1 MGYWSLILPSEKRN
15 LTLNPSFERGT
26 IGAGAIQSATLG
38 SASDYQAAGAY
49 SLFVVPNS
57 NGTSGAYVGTF
68 AAQNGTAYSYSA
80 YVRGSVGVEYMLAVA
95 NTSNALAG
103 SVVFQGGGTWHRYVG
118 SYTENSSQNRRIIVR
133 KANGAGA
140 ASTGTIYIDAVQAEV
155 GSVTTPIDGDQPG
168 CRWDGN
174 PHQSTSFRP
183 GTVRSG
189 GSIVALNDLGAIV
202 LESPGIGMADVQNIA
217 QQYGLQDGA
226 LYQNTFAQPRA
237 FTIASLMSGTSY
249 PGLHAIRAAIIDAI
263 KPDLTPTKQP
273 TRFWYSGAG
282 GTLQI
287 DAYYDGG
294 LSLESRAGFSETA
307 GMRFVAF
314 DPYWQ
319 TTVEYGTALLAQG
332 TLSNPNYIIRRDTS
346 GQWGTL
352 GGGTINNSV
361 YALAWLNGTLVV
373 GGAFNS
379 AGGTVAQRLALWH
392 PLTERWGTLTGGT
405 VNGNVATL
413 ETTASGTLYVG
424 GNFQTAGGTRALSVA
439 AWNGAFGTLGPG
451 TLSPDPSDV
460 VALHYAPSGTLYVGG
475 AFTQAAGTRAF
486 GIAMW
491 TSSGWG
497 TLTGGTFN
505 QADVR
510 ALTSLPSGTL
520 IAGGAFTA
528 AAGTTARG
536 IAAWNGG
543 WGTLAQGMSNADV
556 RALTVGPNGILY
568 AGGFFGSAG
577 IVAAP
582 NIAAWNGVAWS
593 SLQTGVGT
601 GGAAVGTRGVL
612 ALDVDA
618 SGLLFAA
625 GSFTNAGPLSILDRI
640 AQYNTSIW
648 LPLDVDLPTS
658 NVIRAVLAA
667 PTGELY
673 VGGDFTGADG
683 NAASVAV
690 INNPGSAT
698 AYPVVTVR
706 NTTAFQIRVYELANT
721 TTGDAIYFNLVL
733 VPGETL
739 TIDLRP
745 GSRGITS
752 SVRGNV
758 ISSVL
763 PGSRYATWRLQ
774 PGINNVA
781 FFAEPGPEVT
791 LVYRPRAWSAD
802 DRVAS

>member
-15 LTLNPSFERGT
+15 LIPNPSFERGT
-26 IGAGAIQSATLG
+26 TGAGAIQSATLG
-38 SASDYQAAGAY
+38 SASEYQTAGAY
-49 SLFVVPNS
+49 SLFVAPNS

-68 AAQNGTAYSYSA
+68 AAQSGTAYSYSA
-80 YVRGSVGVEYMLAVA
+80 YVRGSAGVEYMLAVA

-103 SVVFQGGGTWHRYVG
+103 SVLFMGGGTFHRYVG

-133 KANGAGA
+133 KTNGAGA

-174 PHQSTSFRP
+174 PHTSTSFRS
-183 GTVRSG
+183 GTIRSG
-189 GSIVALNDLGAIV
+189 GSIVPLNDLGAIV
-202 LESPGIGMADVQNIA
+202 LESPGIGMADVENIA

-237 FTIASLMSGTSY
+237 FTIASLMSGTTY

-273 TRFWYSGAG
+273 TRFWYSGQG

-294 LSLESRAGFSETA
+294 LSYENRAGFSETA

-319 TTVEYGTALLAQG
+319 STTDAGTALLAQG
-332 TLSNPNYIIRRDTS
+332 TLTNPNYIVRRDPN

-352 GGGTINNSV
+352 NGTINNSV
-361 YALAWLNGTLVV
+361 YALAYLNGSVIV
-373 GGAFNS
+373 GGAFNVANGS
-379 AGGTVAQRLALWH
+379 VAQRLAIWH
-392 PLTERWGTLTGGT
+392 PLTQTWGTLAGGS
-405 VNGNVATL
+405 VNGIVTAL
-413 ETTASGTLYVG
+413 ETTAAGSLLVA
-424 GNFQTAGGTRALSVA
+424 GNFQTAGGTRALSIAV
-439 AWNGAFGTLGPG
+439 WNGAWGTLGAG

-460 VALHYAPSGTLYVGG
+460 TALHYAPSGTLYVGG
-475 AFTQAAGTRAF
+475 AFTTANSVRAF
-486 GIAMW
+486 GLAQW

-497 TLTGGTFN
+497 SVGPGTLN
-505 QADVR
+505 VADVR
-510 ALTSLPSGTL
+510 AITSLPSGSV
-520 IAGGAFTA
+520 IVAGAFTA
-528 AAGTTARG
+528 ANGTTARG
-536 IAAWNGG
+536 IAQWNGS
-543 WGTLAQGMSNADV
+543 WGTLAQGVSNADV
-556 RALTVGPNGILY
+556 RALAVAPNGLLY
-568 AGGFFGSAG
+568 AAGFFGSAG

-593 SLQTGVGT
+593 SLQNGVGT

-612 ALDVDA
+612 AMDVDA
-618 SGLLFAA
+618 AGNLYAA
-625 GSFTNAGPLSILDRI
+625 GSFTNAGPLSILDRA
-640 AQYNTSIW
+640 AQWNTSIW

-658 NVIRAVLAA
+658 NVIRAVLVT
-667 PTGELY
+667 PDNSIYL
-673 VGGDFTGADG
+673 GGDFSGSDG
-683 NAASVAV
+683 NCASVAA
-690 INNPGSAT
+690 INNPGSAV

-706 NTTAFQIRVYELANT
+706 NTTAFIIRVYELANA
-721 TTGDAIYFNLVL
+721 TTGDVIYLNCTL
-733 VPGETL
+733 VPGEIL

-745 GSRGITS
+745 DSRSIIS
-752 SVRGNV
+752 SVRGDL
-758 ISSVL
+758 ISALL
-763 PGSRYATWRLQ
+763 PGSRFATWRLQ
-774 PGINNVA
+774 PGVNQVA

-802 DRVAS
+802 DRIVS